1 MVSIFFTIVEHG
13 GFVES
18 ESFIV
23 LFVWKENCRIT
34 GRSWEDD
41 AISLINFEGYY
52 SCLLHG
58 DDTCAAI

>member
-1 MVSIFFTIVEHG
+1 VEHG

-18 ESFIV
+18 EPFIV

-52 SCLLHG
+52 SFLLRG